1 MSVQVEKLEAKD
13 MVKLVIEVPAEDFAK
28 ACQDAYNKQ
37 KKDFSMPGFRKGK
50 VPMNMIEKMY
60 GAGVFYEDAANAIM
74 PLAYSEAAAESGLD
88 IVSRPEIEV
97 TQIEK
102 GKPFIFTAEVAVK
115 PEITLGE
122 YKGIEV
128 TKIDCTVT
136 EEDIEEEIQRELKKN
151 ARQVSVEREI
161 VEGDTAAIDYV
172 GSVDGVEFEGG
183 STNGEGSKLEI
194 GSGSFI
200 PGFEEQLVGHKVGEN
215 FDINVTFP
223 EDYQAEELAGKD
235 AVFNI
240 TVNGIYEIGE
250 FNDAFVAENLKAY
263 ATTVDGYKKY
273 LADTNYEDRVK
284 VYVSNYIDD
293 NSSLSSYPKKYLTQL
308 KALKMYSDQSS
319 FEYMNQMYQQFYGAG
334 YPNFQAYIGMS
345 DEDYQVAVEESA
357 MKSELTTLALQAI
370 AEKEGITVSD
380 DDIKA
385 FVEKVYGEGSYDST
399 LESYGKNYL
408 AQTAL
413 QDKVGNYLVDNAT
426 VK

>member
-1 MSVQVEKLEAKD
+1 MSTNEKTNVEKTSSVSKSQQKRID
-13 MVKLVIEVPAEDFAK
+13 R
-28 ACQDAYNKQ
+28 Q
-37 KKDFSMPGFRKGK
+37 KKNEAVKREGLIGSIVGILAIVLLVGAVVFS
-50 VPMNMIEKMY
+50 
-60 GAGVFYEDAANAIM
+60 
-74 PLAYSEAAAESGLD
+74 
-88 IVSRPEIEV
+88 IVSSVNKKANTVEPNNDFGRYVTADGMVEGVKAASIVTLPADYNNITIPLSEV
-97 TQIEK
+97 
-102 GKPFIFTAEVAVK
+102 
-115 PEITLGE
+115 E
-122 YKGIEV
+122 Y
-128 TKIDCTVT
+128 TD
-136 EEDIEEEIQRELKKN
+136 EEFEEEKQNQLESHKVLNDKATDAIKD
-151 ARQVSVEREI
+151 
-161 VEGDTAAIDYV
+161 GDTIDLDYV

-200 PGFEEQLVGHKVGEN
+200 SGFEEQLVGHKVGEN

>member
-1 MSVQVEKLEAKD
+1 MSTNEKTNVEKTSSVSKSQQKRID
-13 MVKLVIEVPAEDFAK
+13 R
-28 ACQDAYNKQ
+28 Q
-37 KKDFSMPGFRKGK
+37 KKNEAVKREGLIGSIVGILAIVLLVGAVVFS
-50 VPMNMIEKMY
+50 
-60 GAGVFYEDAANAIM
+60 
-74 PLAYSEAAAESGLD
+74 
-88 IVSRPEIEV
+88 IVSSVNKKANTVEPNNDFGRYVTADGMVEGVKAASIVTLPADYNNITIPLSEV
-97 TQIEK
+97 
-102 GKPFIFTAEVAVK
+102 
-115 PEITLGE
+115 E
-122 YKGIEV
+122 Y
-128 TKIDCTVT
+128 TD
-136 EEDIEEEIQRELKKN
+136 EEFEEEKQNQLESHKVLNDKATDAIKD
-151 ARQVSVEREI
+151 
-161 VEGDTAAIDYV
+161 GDTIDLDYV

>member
-1 MSVQVEKLEAKD
+1 MSTNEKTNVEKTSSVSKSQQKRID
-13 MVKLVIEVPAEDFAK
+13 R
-28 ACQDAYNKQ
+28 Q
-37 KKDFSMPGFRKGK
+37 KKNEAVKREGLIGSIVGILAIVLLVGAVVFS
-50 VPMNMIEKMY
+50 
-60 GAGVFYEDAANAIM
+60 
-74 PLAYSEAAAESGLD
+74 
-88 IVSRPEIEV
+88 IVSSVNKKANTVEPNNDFGRYVTADGMVEGVKAASIVTLPADYNNITIPLSEV
-97 TQIEK
+97 
-102 GKPFIFTAEVAVK
+102 
-115 PEITLGE
+115 E
-122 YKGIEV
+122 Y
-128 TKIDCTVT
+128 TD
-136 EEDIEEEIQRELKKN
+136 EEFEEEKQNQLESHKVLNDKATDAIKD
-151 ARQVSVEREI
+151 
-161 VEGDTAAIDYV
+161 GDTIDLDYV
-172 GSVDGVEFEGG
+172 GSIDGVEFEGG